1 MTSKTDTISSDEE
14 NSPTMK
20 KFIFLS
26 YGYETPTPE
35 IMDAWGNW
43 FASIAD
49 RIVDGGGPLVS
60 GREISRDGTK
70 ELSPDTGAATGYTIF
85 NAENIE
91 EAEKIAKRSPII
103 SSVVVHEIISMEN

>member
-1 MTSKTDTISSDEE
+1 
-14 NSPTMK
+14 MK

-35 IMDAWGNW
+35 IMDAWGKW

-49 RIVDGGGPLVS
+49 RTVDSGGPLGA
-60 GREISRDGTK
+60 GREISHDGTK

-91 EAEKIAKRSPII
+91 EAEEIAKGCPII
-103 SSVVVHEIISMEN
+103 SSVVIHEIMSMECH

>member
-1 MTSKTDTISSDEE
+1 MTTKTDTISSDEK
-14 NSPTMK
+14 NSPVMK

-35 IMDAWGNW
+35 IMGAWGKW

-49 RIVDGGGPLVS
+49 RIVEQEGLGS
-60 GREISRDGTK
+60 AREISHDGTK

-85 NAENIE
+85 SAENIE

-103 SSVVVHEIISMEN
+103 SSVVVHEIMSMEN